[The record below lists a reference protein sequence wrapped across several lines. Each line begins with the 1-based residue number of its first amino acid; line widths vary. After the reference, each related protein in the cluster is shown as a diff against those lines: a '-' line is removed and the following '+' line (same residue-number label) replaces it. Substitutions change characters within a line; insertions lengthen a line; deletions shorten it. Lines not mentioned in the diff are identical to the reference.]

1 MNKMEEGR
9 HLVIEAAALGMPL
22 RLIGGVAL
30 WLRAGDEARTLFGRE
45 YADLDFV
52 VHKRQSRQLRDLLEA
67 RGYQPERT
75 FNAMHGAKRLLYHA
89 PDDEFQVDV
98 FDMCHRLDLKERLD
112 VEDLTLPAAELLL
125 TKLQIAKLNRKD
137 VNDTLMLLFDHEL
150 ADGDGP
156 FRLNASRLDELC
168 GADWGLYTT
177 INDNLVKVLELVP
190 ECVNDDALV
199 ARLSSR
205 IEDLQSRLL
214 AAPKTVGWKL
224 RAQVGRH
231 KKWYQLPEEV
241 VR

>member
-1 MNKMEEGR
+1 M
-9 HLVIEAAALGMPL
+9 
-22 RLIGGVAL
+22 
-30 WLRAGDEARTLFGRE
+30 RAGDEARTLFGRE

-52 VHKRQSRQLRDLLEA
+52 VHKRQSRQLRDLLET
-67 RGYQPERT
+67 RGYLPERT
-75 FNAMHGAKRLLYHA
+75 FNAMHGAKRLLYHS
-89 PDDEFQVDV
+89 PDNQFQVDVFLDV

-112 VEDLTLPAAELLL
+112 VEDFTLPAAELLL

-150 ADGDGP
+150 SDSDGP

-177 INDNLVKVLELVP
+177 INDNLDKVRDLVP
-190 ECVNDDALV
+190 ECVNDDAVAAKLSASIENLQ
-199 ARLSSR
+199 ARLV
-205 IEDLQSRLL
+205 

-224 RAQVGRH
+224 RAQVGRR

>member
-1 MNKMEEGR
+1 
-9 HLVIEAAALGMPL
+9 
-22 RLIGGVAL
+22 
-30 WLRAGDEARTLFGRE
+30 
-45 YADLDFV
+45 
-52 VHKRQSRQLRDLLEA
+52 LEA
-67 RGYQPERT
+67 RGYQPGRT

-89 PDDEFQVDV
+89 PDGGFQVDVFLDV

-112 VEDLTLPAAELLL
+112 VEDFTLPAAELLL

-150 ADGDGP
+150 ADSDGP
-156 FRLNASRLDELC
+156 FRLNALLLDELC
-168 GADWGLYTT
+168 RADWGLYTT

-190 ECVNDDALV
+190 ECANDEAL
-199 ARLSSR
+199 AAKLSSR

-224 RAQVGRH
+224 RAQVGRR